1 MSKKEFLEMLKSSSS
16 KSSGPRGMGADGGP
30 AREKS
35 GGGGNPFLDEFATE
49 GKAER
54 EASWAAIQDDYLMKA
69 PKIDDYS
76 EGEEEMEGPGL
87 MGGSEEE

>member
-1 MSKKEFLEMLKSSSS
+1 MSKKEFLEMLKSSTS
-16 KSSGPRGMGADGGP
+16 KSRGMGADGGP

-35 GGGGNPFLDEFATE
+35 GGGGNSFMDEFATE

>member
-1 MSKKEFLEMLKSSSS
+1 M
-16 KSSGPRGMGADGGP
+16 
-30 AREKS
+30 
-35 GGGGNPFLDEFATE
+35 DEFATE